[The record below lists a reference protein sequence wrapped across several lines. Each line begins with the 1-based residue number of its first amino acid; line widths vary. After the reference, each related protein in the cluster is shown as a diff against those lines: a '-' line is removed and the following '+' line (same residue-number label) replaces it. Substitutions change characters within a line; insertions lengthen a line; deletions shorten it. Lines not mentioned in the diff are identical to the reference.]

1 MTERLPTANPVAAG
15 PCDCRAA
22 ALTPRGRG
30 AVATVT
36 VAGPEAVAVVDR
48 LFHSAA
54 GQPLA
59 QFACDRIVYGHW
71 RALETRGAIP
81 TCDGEELV
89 VCRRSAERVEVHCH
103 GGTAAMDFV
112 LGTLAAAGCPTVS
125 AADWLLSSAPDRLIA
140 EARLALAEVRTL
152 RTAAVLLDQ
161 YRGALSR
168 TTVEISQQLAVGEIA
183 AAQQTVQ
190 TLLNWSRFGR
200 RLTTPWRVVL
210 VGRANTG
217 KSSLLNALLGYRRSL
232 VDMMAGTTRDVL
244 TATTAVAGWPVEFAD
259 TAGSHPDADH
269 LDREGVARATRQV
282 ATADLV
288 LVVSDASSAWTEDD
302 QRWVQSAPHAPLIVH
317 NKRDLVLAVPTD
329 RPTGMATSAVT
340 TAGLSE
346 LLQMLGRRL
355 VPRHPAPG
363 AAVPFR
369 ERHVQTLA
377 EILQAIKAGNLHSAQ
392 GLLRELMGVSAT

>member
-1 MTERLPTANPVAAG
+1 VTERRAPANPVAAG

-36 VAGPEAVAVVDR
+36 VAGPDAVAVVDR
-48 LFHSAA
+48 LFHAA
-54 GQPLA
+54 TGQPFTH
-59 QFACDRIVYGHW
+59 FACDRIVFGHW
-71 RALETRGAIP
+71 HTPEVSGA
-81 TCDGEELV
+81 TSAGGGEELV
-89 VCRRSAERVEVHCH
+89 VCRRSAERVEIHCH
-103 GGTAAMDFV
+103 GGTAAVDYV
-112 LGTLAAAGCPTVS
+112 LGTLAVTGCHIRS
-125 AADWLLSSAPDRLIA
+125 AAEWLLSSAPDRLIA
-140 EARLALAEVRTL
+140 EARLALAEARTV

-168 TTVEISQQLAVGEIA
+168 SIIEINQHLAAGETA
-183 AAQQTVQ
+183 AAHQRVQ
-190 TLLNWSRFGR
+190 ALLDWSRFGR

-244 TATTAVAGWPVEFAD
+244 TAITAVAGWPVELAD
-259 TAGSHPDADH
+259 TAGSHAAANE
-269 LDREGVARATRQV
+269 LDREGVERAARQV

-288 LVVSDASSAWTEDD
+288 VVVSDASSAWTADD
-302 QRWVQSAPHAPLIVH
+302 QRWVQQAPHAPLIVH
-317 NKRDLVLAVPTD
+317 NKRDLVFAMPTD
-329 RPTGMATSAVT
+329 RPTGIATSAVT

-346 LLQMLGRRL
+346 LLRVLARRL

-363 AAVPFR
+363 AAVPFL
-369 ERHVQTLA
+369 ERHSETLTETVRA
-377 EILQAIKAGNLHSAQ
+377 LKAGDPHHAQ
-392 GLLRELMGVSAT
+392 RLGRELMGTSST